1 MNRETVQFINNLS
14 AAVAIQSPLP
24 HSHDQGGPTH
34 SHDHGGEH
42 GHTHEHLEH
51 PGKQRV
57 LLLEPKRMSQ
67 HWEQA
72 NMQNAISPTTGL
84 GIGRKEGLLLAS
96 GGEYPLQCP
105 LADTYSYLIFH
116 QIIPIYQKS
125 TFIYISFYF
134 YKKKIL
140 LKTINKQKAI
150 AKLNI
155 THI

>member
-14 AAVAIQSPLP
+14 AAVTIQSPLP

-105 LADTYSYLIFH
+105 LADTYSYLIFQTIDQLVRVKRPWRWSCVKH
-116 QIIPIYQKS
+116 YERSTTLVSLHPLYHFVPI
-125 TFIYISFYF
+125 F
-134 YKKKIL
+134 
-140 LKTINKQKAI
+140 
-150 AKLNI
+150 
-155 THI
+155 